1 MYNNKYLKV
10 ALVTPKVTLGKPL
23 ENAKEIIKVASENQD
38 SGMLVYPE
46 LSITGYSIGDW
57 VYNAQLLEETRQA
70 VNYVKDAS
78 NEQILVIGAPVDVL
92 GAIYDCGIVIQN
104 KKLLGIVP
112 KINLPNTSEF
122 YEERFFTSGKAWK
135 DKISE
140 VEYAGENVPF
150 GHILFKED
158 TDKFN
163 FGVEICGDLWGEN
176 NPHHL
181 LYSEGADFVVNL
193 SGSSYNLGKGSLRTS
208 LVQSASHRHRGGY
221 LYVSNG
227 PSDSTSD
234 LTFSGHQIACIAGE
248 IVLSQETNS
257 LETVVNKVDVDIEY
271 IRFAKYSDSY
281 AKKDHFPTEN
291 FVKFHINEDNEYKLS
306 KKVDYLPF
314 VPKSDEQFESL
325 INIATLALKHR
336 LDHIGINKVVIG
348 ISGGLDSTLALMF
361 SYECFKRYNI
371 DLKNIIAITMPGF
384 GTGSKSKNIA
394 NKLMEKLCVSAHEI
408 SIKKEAILHLKTIGH
423 DLENKD
429 VTYEN
434 VQARLRTMYLMNV
447 ANKNGA
453 IVLGTG
459 DMSEIAL
466 GWSTFN
472 GDQMSMY
479 NLNANLPKT
488 VVKELVRYFSR
499 KYPLVKSELLKVYGA
514 VISPELTGSDQ
525 ATEDN
530 IGKYLINDFIM
541 YHMFLKGASK
551 SRIVYLLLNTF
562 EITETEASL
571 YYDRFIKRFKQNQYK
586 RLASPE
592 CVKYYSFS
600 FGARG
605 DYRFPGDMK

>member
-70 VNYVKDAS
+70 VNYIKDAS

-140 VEYAGENVPF
+140 VEYAGENAPF

-163 FGVEICGDLWGEN
+163 FGVEICGDLWGET

-291 FVKFHINEDNEYKLS
+291 FVKFHINEDNELNNYQIMYVTPVEAYTLMESSMDGLSEEQVSHRLKKYGKNEIS
-306 KKVDYLPF
+306 KKKQSSMFKKLISNFTSLMAWRITSYPF
-314 VPKSDEQFESL
+314 WNSR
-325 INIATLALKHR
+325 IR
-336 LDHIGINKVVIG
+336 
-348 ISGGLDSTLALMF
+348 
-361 SYECFKRYNI
+361 NI
-371 DLKNIIAITMPGF
+371 DF
-384 GTGSKSKNIA
+384 
-394 NKLMEKLCVSAHEI
+394 LCQS
-408 SIKKEAILHLKTIGH
+408 
-423 DLENKD
+423 N
-429 VTYEN
+429 
-434 VQARLRTMYLMNV
+434 
-447 ANKNGA
+447 
-453 IVLGTG
+453 
-459 DMSEIAL
+459 
-466 GWSTFN
+466 
-472 GDQMSMY
+472 
-479 NLNANLPKT
+479 
-488 VVKELVRYFSR
+488 
-499 KYPLVKSELLKVYGA
+499 
-514 VISPELTGSDQ
+514 
-525 ATEDN
+525 
-530 IGKYLINDFIM
+530 
-541 YHMFLKGASK
+541 
-551 SRIVYLLLNTF
+551 
-562 EITETEASL
+562 
-571 YYDRFIKRFKQNQYK
+571 
-586 RLASPE
+586 
-592 CVKYYSFS
+592 
-600 FGARG
+600 
-605 DYRFPGDMK
+605 